1 MGDFQEG
8 LKREVAEVKF
18 LIHDLRVE
26 KFINDVIHFHVTL
39 NADLEIHGVDPARIL
54 HEEDVL
60 ELRRR
65 GGDLRNSYR
74 VYSNAV
80 KSFSPDRTV
89 LATGR
94 GYIQNVYEICELI
107 LNPMWGRVDKVL
119 SFLPADCRSVAAR
132 NHYRNCIHWICGVY
146 YRIENFLIEAEEAEI
161 HEVFDVARDIE
172 DFTRNIIYGY
182 VVEKSGARV
191 ELQLEELATAV
202 VEGNR
207 ARFRRMYFNLVMNA
221 VDAMQDLKVG
231 ILNVSTS
238 VENGRVALRV
248 RDSGCGMPPDKI
260 ERLLADRETLDGELH
275 SLGFVFVRQTV
286 AAFGG
291 EISIES
297 QEGKGTSVTVR
308 LPTRPDAAP
317 DPRRK
322 PRCEKYEVRWGEVAG
337 ELPGVK
343 LVTAEAAP
351 EEVSAPSGT
360 GPDRPFGRLILDD
373 FRTSQASHPGS
384 IFAIGVTDGDVVDLF
399 MHRPYE
405 QYWNIT
411 HEDLSPMYYQATL
424 RGRLEEDEEKR
435 PVLILKAPQNVRE
448 FFELK
453 ELPESEF
460 SAERFVTMVHD
471 EYVRAARRL
480 IATGLPAQTR
490 VELTDVA
497 KFFGDDVSLPRGK
510 PFTLEALAAVPL
522 SSEVD

>member
-1 MGDFQEG
+1 MVDYGAG
-8 LKREVAEVKF
+8 PKRDVAEVKF

-26 KFINDVIHFHVTL
+26 KFVNDVIHFHVTL
-39 NADLEIHGVDPARIL
+39 NTDLEIHGVEPARIL

-65 GGDLRNSYR
+65 GVDLRNSYR
-74 VYSNAV
+74 GYSNAV
-80 KSFSPDRTV
+80 KSFSPDQTV

-94 GYIQNVYEICELI
+94 AYIQNVYEICELI

-119 SFLPADCRSVAAR
+119 SFLPEDSRSVAAR

-146 YRIENFLIEAEEAEI
+146 YRIENFLVEAEETQI

-172 DFTRNIIYGY
+172 DFTRNVIYGY
-182 VVEKSGARV
+182 VVEKSSARV
-191 ELQLEELATAV
+191 ELQLDELDSAV
-202 VEGNR
+202 VKGNR

-221 VDAMQDLKVG
+221 VDAMQEVKVG

-238 VENGRVALRV
+238 LENGRVALRV
-248 RDSGCGMPPDKI
+248 RDSGRGMTPDKI

-286 AAFGG
+286 ASFGG
-291 EISIES
+291 EISIDS
-297 QEGKGTSVTVR
+297 AVGKGTTVTVK

-317 DPRRK
+317 DPRQQ
-322 PRCEKYEVRWGEVAG
+322 PRCEKYEVRWVEVA
-337 ELPGVK
+337 EDLPGVK
-343 LVTAEAAP
+343 LTTPGTAP
-351 EEVSAPSGT
+351 EEVSEPT
-360 GPDRPFGRLILDD
+360 GSERQFGRLILED
-373 FRTSQASHPGS
+373 FQASKANHPGS
-384 IFAIGVTDGDVVDLF
+384 IFAIAVTDEDVVDLF
-399 MHRPYE
+399 THRPYE

-424 RGRLEEDEEKR
+424 RGRLEEGEDRR

-460 SAERFVTMVHD
+460 GAERFEAMVHD
-471 EYVRAARRL
+471 EYVRAARKL
-480 IATGLPAQTR
+480 IATGLPG
-490 VELTDVA
+490 ELTVQLTDLA
-497 KFFGDDVSLPRGK
+497 KFFKEERAR
-510 PFTLEALAAVPL
+510 LEADPLALDVLAAVPL
-522 SSEVD
+522 TSEVD